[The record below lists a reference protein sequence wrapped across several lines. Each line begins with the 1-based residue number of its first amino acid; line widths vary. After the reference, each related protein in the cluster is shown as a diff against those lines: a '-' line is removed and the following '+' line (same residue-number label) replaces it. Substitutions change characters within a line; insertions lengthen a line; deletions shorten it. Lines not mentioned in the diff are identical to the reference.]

1 MRILHFSDMHL
12 RPNGLGV
19 RSLDL
24 FARMLDKLREV
35 HEEGNI
41 DLVIFSGDLI
51 DKSGY
56 GFGDSVS
63 LYDCFKIF
71 EDKVIKP
78 LVEQLGIGYH
88 QFLFVPGNHEIK
100 RDAITKDLRAELK
113 NERDVEYFL
122 SSGNEELPQME
133 AFSKFQNEYY
143 DTHRVDGMIID
154 RSVLQTTICLPI
166 AGHKVGITLLNSAWM
181 CKDDSDSGN
190 IYLGRCQINKSWCI
204 LEKEKCDVKVA
215 VSHHHFSFMSE
226 TEKGVLKRL
235 LHQHYDIYVTGHT
248 HGMDADYVQ
257 DNAGSIFQ
265 SVSAGNLYDNLHQ
278 TNNEYQNG
286 FTLLDYNIEHKYVDV
301 TPFFQQE
308 DETFDVDLKYGSQGT
323 LRLAE
328 PTKKLFVPLD
338 IWLSSYTSSYAIIQ
352 NQILE
357 EKRQQLKDSNNR
369 LILLTALSGLG
380 KTRLI
385 RDAFNDGTT
394 HIHSYYTEL
403 SNENSILLFYDFT
416 EILKTIGLNE
426 GLIIVDNCS
435 YEIFYDL
442 IKKCPPNVRLI
453 CVNNEYYDIKD
464 VPSVR
469 TIRLDPQMLKSEVEQ
484 EIERALPLNDQN
496 CHICNEIKKIADGF
510 PFMAY
515 QLIDAYNNNGSVDIT
530 TATPLM
536 ERLIRYSAGRE
547 KEQRASMMTMSI
559 FQPFPMTIVNKRAF
573 DFIVNDDIM
582 MPLSAIYSH
591 RKRVIHETIARFSPI
606 LIENTHSWINV
617 RPFPLAVYLAKEW
630 FIGLDE
636 IDLDVLLSKF
646 DKLKQEDSGTH
657 KMLSDGMAR
666 RIEYMRDMPLAS
678 EFVDRLTE
686 TPTGPF
692 AHEKVVCSDM
702 GSRLFLAMSSVNP
715 AAISNCIYDLFIFK
729 TSLWLKD
736 NVNGD
741 ARRNLVWAL
750 EKLCFNKGSFV
761 KSAMVMA
768 KFMMAENEEWGNNAT
783 AQFKQLFHIFLPGT
797 EANLNERFKVID
809 QLYHSGSE
817 YVSVA
822 LQAIDSAFISRGFVR
837 SGGAERFGSEE
848 KKDYIPS
855 TEEIWDYWYSCRDIL
870 AECIK
875 EHNEFVSEITKIIDK
890 HASHW
895 LSDGYFYTLFQP
907 LVEAVRPHV
916 NDFSTLYETIIRF
929 TIDGLTKR
937 YPSEKQI
944 EIREYLQE
952 IKPQSFVALIKEVQ
966 MSIYSKDARGD
977 ADYFTYSLQ
986 VIKPITSQFIESGTY
1001 KNLQELKLLADETNN
1016 VVYAFFLNLA
1026 EMISDNQLSELLVQ
1040 CYEIIKEKG
1049 DGKFNPFV
1057 SSICY
1062 VTRNRIPS
1070 VHFRDKLLAEGF
1082 HATYILYAAKCEDDN
1097 FTQLINLVAYDKA
1110 GLFKV
1115 DMLNLY
1121 LGVVTMQKP
1130 NSLYS
1135 MLNYLYNEYLTRV
1148 VELVNFILKFGFIEY
1163 ESEHNALNCLIKKLL
1178 LEYPIDNSNSRVNF
1192 EYARFVVSLLEKK
1205 DDPEFATKLNTKLI
1219 EGFNQNYLHGNFE
1232 HLYSA
1237 LILNYTDTIWSSF
1250 EKAFVSDEY
1259 ATFWFQVRHEL
1270 GSGTGFGA
1278 GALFQVGN
1286 ERIKHMCSKYPEK
1299 APEKIA
1305 QLIPIYDSAMHD
1317 SDSFGELMMWL
1328 LDNFGNQ
1335 KMVLDGIHANIHTFS
1350 WTGSTIGLFIHH
1362 RRCMEKLLSHKKAEV
1377 REWANQCI
1385 REFDAEI
1392 QAERDREDFMRM
1404 HYNQ

>member
-1 MRILHFSDMHL
+1 MHL

-24 FARMLDKLREV
+24 FAHMLDKLREV
-35 HEEGNI
+35 HEKGNI

-51 DKSGY
+51 DKSGS
-56 GFGDSVS
+56 GFGDGVS
-63 LYDCFKIF
+63 LYDCFKMF
-71 EDKVIKP
+71 EDKVIRP
-78 LVEQLGIGYH
+78 LVELFGIGYH

-100 RDAITKDLRAELK
+100 RDAITKDLRTELK
-113 NERDVEYFL
+113 NESEVEKSL
-122 SSGNEELPQME
+122 SSGNEKLPQME

-143 DTHRVDGMIID
+143 DTHRVEGVIID

-181 CKDDSDSGN
+181 CKDDSDLGN
-190 IYLGRCQINKSWCI
+190 IYLGRCQINKSWYI
-204 LEKEKCDVKVA
+204 LEKERCDVKIA
-215 VSHHHFSFMSE
+215 VSHHHFSFMKE
-226 TEKGVLKRL
+226 TERGVLKRL

-278 TNNEYQNG
+278 ENSEFQNG
-286 FTLLDYNIEHKYVDV
+286 FTLLDYNIESKYVDI

-308 DETFDVDLKYGSQGT
+308 DESFDVDLKYGSQGT

-328 PTKKLFVPLD
+328 PTKRLFVSLD
-338 IWLSSYTSSYAIIQ
+338 IWLSSYTSHYAIIQ

-403 SNENSILLFYDFT
+403 SNEKSILLFYDFT
-416 EILKTIGLNE
+416 EILKSIGLNE

-435 YEIFYDL
+435 YTIFYDL

-464 VPSVR
+464 VPSAKI
-469 TIRLDPQMLKSEVEQ
+469 IRLDPQMLKSEVEQ
-484 EIERALPLNDQN
+484 EIERALPINDQN
-496 CHICNEIKKIADGF
+496 HHICNEIKKIADGF

-515 QLIDAYNNNGSVDIT
+515 QLIEAYNNNGSVDIT

-536 ERLIRYSAGRE
+536 ERLIRYSEGRE

-559 FQPFPMTIVNKRAF
+559 FQPFPLTLVNKRAF

-582 MPLSAIYSH
+582 MPLDALYPH
-591 RKRVIHETIARFSPI
+591 RKRAINETIARFSPA

-630 FIGLDE
+630 FVGLDE
-636 IDLDVLLSKF
+636 NDLEVLLSNF
-646 DKLKQEDSGTH
+646 DRLKQEDSGTH
-657 KMLSDGMAR
+657 RMLSNGMAH

-715 AAISNCIYDLFIFK
+715 AAISNCIYNLFISK
-729 TSLWLKD
+729 TSLWLQE

-750 EKLCFNKGSFV
+750 EKLCFNGGSFA
-761 KSAMVMA
+761 KSSMVMA

-783 AQFKQLFHIFLPGT
+783 AQFKQLFHVLLPGT

-809 QLYHSGSE
+809 QLYHFGGE
-817 YVSVA
+817 HVSIA
-822 LQAIDSAFISRGFVR
+822 LQAIDSAFISRGFIR
-837 SGGAERFGSEE
+837 SGGAERFGSED
-848 KKDYIPS
+848 KKDYTPS
-855 TEEIWDYWYSCRDIL
+855 NKEIWDYWYSCRDIL
-870 AECIK
+870 VECTK
-875 EHNEFVSEITKIIDK
+875 EHNEFISEIARIIDK

-895 LSDGYFYTLFQP
+895 LRDGYFYTLFQP
-907 LVEAVRPHV
+907 LVEAIRSHV
-916 NDFSTLYETIIRF
+916 TDFSTLYETITRF
-929 TIDGLTKR
+929 TIDGLVKR
-937 YPSEKQI
+937 YSSEKQA
-944 EIREYLQE
+944 EIRGYLQKL
-952 IKPQSFVALIKEVQ
+952 KPQSFVASMKEAQ
-966 MSIYSKDARGD
+966 MGIYNKDARGD

-986 VIKPITSQFIESGTY
+986 VIKPLTSQFIESGIY
-1001 KNLQELKLLADETNN
+1001 KDLQELKLLADENN
-1016 VVYAFFLNLA
+1016 NIAYAFFLNLA
-1026 EMISDNQLSELLVQ
+1026 EMISDNQLSELFAQ

-1057 SSICY
+1057 SSICF

-1070 VHFRDKLLAEGF
+1070 VRFRDRLLAEGF
-1082 HATYILYAAKCEDDN
+1082 HATYILYSAKCEDDN
-1097 FTQLINLVAYDKA
+1097 LTQLTNLVTYDKA

-1115 DMLNLY
+1115 DMLDLY
-1121 LGVVTMQKP
+1121 LGVTVIQKSE
-1130 NSLYS
+1130 SLYF
-1135 MLNYLYNEYLTRV
+1135 MLNYLYNEYPKKV
-1148 VELVNFILKFGFIEY
+1148 VELVNFILKFGFINDKIELDI
-1163 ESEHNALNCLIKKLL
+1163 LNNLIKSLL

-1192 EYARFVVSLLEKK
+1192 EYTHFVISLLQKK
-1205 DDPEFATKLNTKLI
+1205 NDPEFATKLNTKLI
-1219 EGFNQNYLHGNFE
+1219 EEFNQDYLHGNFE

-1237 LILNYTDTIWSSF
+1237 LILNYTDVIWPSF

-1259 ATFWFQVRHEL
+1259 ATFWYQIHDEL

-1286 ERIKHMCSKYPEK
+1286 ERIKHMCLKYPGQ

-1305 QLIPIYDSAMHD
+1305 RLIPIYDGSVD
-1317 SDSFGELMMWL
+1317 GSDSFGELMIWL
-1328 LDNFGNQ
+1328 LENFGNQ
-1335 KMVLDGIHANIHTFS
+1335 KMVLDGIHANIHSFS
-1350 WTGSTIGLFIHH
+1350 WTGSAIGLFIHH
-1362 RRCMEKLLSHKKAEV
+1362 RKSMEKLLSHKKPEV
-1377 REWANQCI
+1377 REWSSQCI

-1392 QAERDREDFMRM
+1392 QSERDREDFMRM